1 MSPRFVAGP
10 RSPRGAHS
18 PEPRA
23 APRRAARS
31 NPTAAD
37 TGAQMGGPELAVSHR
52 LAVPGRRGLREDAA
66 AEDAG
71 GADEDEGAEVYSLER
86 GVRS

>member
-1 MSPRFVAGP
+1 
-10 RSPRGAHS
+10 
-18 PEPRA
+18 
-23 APRRAARS
+23 
-31 NPTAAD
+31 
-37 TGAQMGGPELAVSHR
+37 MGGPELAVSHR